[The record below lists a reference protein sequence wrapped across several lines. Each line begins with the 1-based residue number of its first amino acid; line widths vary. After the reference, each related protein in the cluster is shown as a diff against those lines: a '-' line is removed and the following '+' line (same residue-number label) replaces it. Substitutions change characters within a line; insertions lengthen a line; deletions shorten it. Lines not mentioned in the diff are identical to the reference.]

1 MNTPLPLEPPQS
13 AMIALITLR
22 DYYAP
27 LVSEYEKLYTQ
38 AKTNLTHVEALLSNW
53 ANTDDVKQE
62 SPNPEKQDKSSL
74 SALNESVNGD
84 LADTP
89 DYALSDHDS
98 PSASTE
104 LDEFLSPPQF
114 PLIETRLDDAQNT
127 AQRVY
132 QSELPLFPLI
142 ETQLDNTFNAITST
156 DDSTKPPIFPLIE
169 TATNGEQQSLYGVE
183 IPMLPQYQSL
193 SRPEAIEQVL
203 AEHIGTIVHI
213 DFIVKTLYG
222 ELEPDVLKV
231 VKGRVQSSL
240 THGKESNKSFSVPGE
255 PGCYTL
261 SLTLLDKTDTK
272 NSSTRVKGKNK
283 KQALPPQTKE
293 IPMLEEWKGQ
303 FLIDALTAFLE
314 QNSGKVF
321 GVAEIINGIYGEL
334 TATEIREVKNKVLN
348 ELSRGHRTGR
358 FTRVPD
364 QLGVYTWDLSLIN
377 NNA

>member
-13 AMIALITLR
+13 AMIALVTLR

-74 SALNESVNGD
+74 SALNESVNDD
-84 LADTP
+84 LADTLN
-89 DYALSDHDS
+89 YALSDHDLS
-98 PSASTE
+98 SVETE

-114 PLIETRLDDAQNT
+114 PLFETRLDQGENAP
-127 AQRVY
+127 QRVH

-142 ETQLDNTFNAITST
+142 ETGLDNALDATSST
-156 DDSTKPPIFPLIE
+156 DDSTEPPIFPLIE
-169 TATNGEQQSLYGVE
+169 TATNSEQQSLHKVD

-203 AEHIGTIVHI
+203 AEQIGQVVHI

-222 ELEPDVLKV
+222 ELLPDVFKV

-240 THGKESNKSFSVPGE
+240 TQGKESNKWFSVPGK
-255 PGCYTL
+255 PGYFTL
-261 SLTLLDKTDTK
+261 SLTLLSSSGTL
-272 NSSTRVKGKNK
+272 NSSTKVKGKSN
-283 KQALPPQTKE
+283 KQAPPQPKE
-293 IPMLEEWKGQ
+293 IPMLKAYLGQ
-303 FLIDALTAFLE
+303 FLIDALSDFLE
-314 QNSGKVF
+314 QNAGKVF
-321 GVAEIINGIYGEL
+321 GIAEIINGIYGEL
-334 TATEIREVKNKVLN
+334 TETKIREVKNKVLN

-358 FTRVPD
+358 FFRVPD
-364 QLGVYTWDLSLIN
+364 QIGVYTWDLELIN
-377 NNA
+377 K